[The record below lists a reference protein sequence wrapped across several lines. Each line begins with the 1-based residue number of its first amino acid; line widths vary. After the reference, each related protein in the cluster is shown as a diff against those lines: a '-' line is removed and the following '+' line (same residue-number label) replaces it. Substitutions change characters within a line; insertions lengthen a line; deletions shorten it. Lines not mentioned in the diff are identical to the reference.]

1 LLNLI
6 FIIHLYHQLEI
17 KKIKEE
23 RIITEFC
30 IKFGL
35 ITLKEGDDEDTAVKT
50 QFFHQTFA
58 EYLLAKY
65 LHQGIAINHCEDNQL
80 LDNEPVRD
88 LIRSQILVEDNYDG
102 VRVFIDSTL
111 KETINSEKWRQV
123 TKKQAVLPFRLKNLA
138 NSLAHQ
144 ITAQRGG
151 DVNVRSPPSL
161 HPNPIAVAIL
171 LTLSLLLVTREEAS
185 QYSVS
190 PHHQSLFPRLYSFCK
205 FSTTF
210 PAQKWNPRR
219 RKSNRT

>member
-1 LLNLI
+1 MLNLI

-17 KKIKEE
+17 KKIKEK
-23 RIITEFC
+23 RIITEFY

-50 QFFHQTFA
+50 QFLHQTFA

-144 ITAQRGG
+144 ITAQRA
-151 DVNVRSPPSL
+151 DDVRSPPSL